1 MIGVETVTV
10 QRAPALVDGQGNVT
24 PQRDWAN
31 ATSATYEG
39 VSVQPASTRE
49 TWDAQGVAV
58 TVDWQLFTRPG
69 QVVDIRA
76 DDRVLWDGRTLEVVG
91 EPQVWKHP
99 TRAGV
104 HHVEVMLRARPS
116 ASSGARGV
124 AAVLADATRE
134 AASYAR
140 PWTP

>member
-1 MIGVETVTV
+1 MIGVETVV
-10 QRAPALVDGQGNVT
+10 VERAPALVDGQGNPT

-31 ATSATYEG
+31 ATSTTYEG
-39 VSVQPASTRE
+39 VSVQPASTQE
-49 TWDAQGVAV
+49 TWDARGVAV
-58 TVDWQLFTRPG
+58 TVDLMLYTRPG

-99 TRAGV
+99 MRAGV
-104 HHVEVMLRARPS
+104 HHLEVMLRSRPL

-124 AAVLADATRE
+124 AAVLADAAGE